1 MRDDRADG
9 QAPGRRGGSRRAKR
23 RYLRSRWRRDGAWS
37 PTWALW
43 RREIPAR
50 GGVGSVGTL
59 GVSESLRG
67 PEMRR
72 ISVED
77 AQRSP
82 KSILDSEGAQKGKF
96 LCDAH

>member
-1 MRDDRADG
+1 M
-9 QAPGRRGGSRRAKR
+9 APGRGVVSDEDFVAPG
-23 RYLRSRWRRDGAWS
+23 
-37 PTWALW
+37 
-43 RREIPAR
+43 IPAR